1 MKNITRYI
9 LIGVGVLILV
19 GLGIILFSK
28 VKVKEYYKL
37 VKYDSVYAVDTDG
50 TNYSVDRLK
59 DYEYFYI
66 ELGTKNTFKMTFK
79 LSETFDKNQ
88 NEYSYEG
95 TYTKEG
101 DVLTLEYKD
110 YSDEMV
116 DGEPRKCIYN
126 YNSETKLWERSEF
139 INITDGDGVSTSRYT
154 LVQNLKVTR
163 SPK

>member
-1 MKNITRYI
+1 MNKITRYI
-9 LIGVGVLILV
+9 IIGVGILLLV
-19 GLGIILFSK
+19 GVGIILLSK
-28 VKVKEYYKL
+28 IKTKEYYKL
-37 VKYDSVYAVDTDG
+37 TKFDSVYTTTGDDYVI
-50 TNYSVDRLK
+50 NRLE

-79 LSETFDKNQ
+79 LSENFDKNQ